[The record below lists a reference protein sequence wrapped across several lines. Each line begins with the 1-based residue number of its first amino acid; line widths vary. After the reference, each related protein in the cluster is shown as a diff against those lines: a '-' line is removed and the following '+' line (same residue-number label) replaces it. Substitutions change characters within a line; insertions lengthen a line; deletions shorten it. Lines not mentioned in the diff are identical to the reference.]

1 MSKLNDS
8 QYLLKEQ
15 YQDAEKLNARIRLH
29 VEFSTNKYGWLPWVF
44 DHYNLPEEC
53 RILELGCGQGD
64 LWRENIERIPT
75 GWEVTL
81 SDFSPGML
89 AQARQNLEGQPH
101 PFTFEV
107 IDAQSIPYDD
117 DHFDAVI
124 ANHCI
129 YHFPDRSKAFSE
141 IRRTLKAGS
150 YLYATTIGR
159 AHLQG
164 MAELASK
171 FEHPI
176 ENLFNTDNNPFTL
189 ENGAPQLR
197 EWFADIELDRY
208 PDSLD
213 VTEAAPLVDFIISS
227 VRFSLDETR
236 HAEFLTFVERELT
249 ASGGVIR
256 IKKDSGIFKARKP
269 ALQHE
274 S

>member
-53 RILELGCGQGD
+53 RVLELGCGQGD
-64 LWRENIERIPT
+64 LWRENIDRIPP
-75 GWEVTL
+75 GWEITL
-81 SDFSPGML
+81 SDFSPRML
-89 AQARQNLEGQPH
+89 AQARQNLKGQPH
-101 PFTFEV
+101 PFTFKV

-129 YHFPDRSKAFSE
+129 YHFPDRPKALSE
-141 IRRTLKAGS
+141 ISRTLTPGGRF
-150 YLYATTIGR
+150 YTTTIGR
-159 AHLQG
+159 AHLQE

-176 ENLFNTDNNPFTL
+176 ESLFNTDDNPFTL
-189 ENGAPQLR
+189 ENGAAQLG
-197 EWFADIELDRY
+197 EWFTDIELDRY

-227 VRFSLDETR
+227 VRFDLDEY
-236 HAEFLTFVERELT
+236 HQAEFLTFVEHEL
-249 ASGGVIR
+249 AACGGVIR
-256 IKKDSGIFKARKP
+256 IKKDSGIFKALK
-269 ALQHE
+269 
-274 S
+274 ST